1 MNKLFAELRR
11 RHVFRVAG
19 VYAVAAWLLVQ
30 VVIAIKAPLGLPAW
44 TDAMVIVLFAIGFP
58 IALILAW
65 AFELTPDGVKLTA
78 NVHEGESIAA
88 PSGHKLDYAI
98 LGGVALIVALFVAQR
113 VMPPAATRLPASG
126 ATPDALDTTESQGA
140 HAVSAAAGEAPGS
153 SNTSAGSQPIPPA
166 SIAVLPF
173 TDLSAEKDQE
183 YFSDG
188 VAEEILNVLARTD
201 GLKVA
206 SRTSSFQ
213 FRGQSVGAPAIAKE
227 LGVRHLLEGSVRKA
241 GATIRITAQLIDAQT
256 DAHLWS
262 DDFDRPLTAENVF
275 AIQDDIAKAIVG
287 ALHDKLHVDLGEAMP
302 APVRTTDVDAYA
314 LYLKGRAL
322 FQARRDLNEAD
333 QLMEQ
338 AIAIDAQFADALA
351 IRAAIRQFGGEY
363 GADFGDPHE
372 ARATGRAFAKEALA
386 ANGSN
391 SLALAVNALTDLYDH
406 MEGTGAERYE
416 NIFASFDRALAADPT
431 NSNALNWMGI
441 AYSFVGDNEEAASV
455 HRRCVAADPA
465 LAPCRSNLAVDL
477 ISLGRKDEA
486 RAVVDAA
493 VDFGAF
499 ALGPGQLIILAELKR
514 RDAFLFMSV
523 NLTALRGWR
532 KFDALYD
539 AMSSPAEN
547 PSLAAEL
554 KTLLVQNNASPRV
567 HVLLNALGDYE
578 DPLLITAHWTDVMS
592 GYRQSP
598 QFKQHTRASGLPDYW
613 RKHGFPPQCRPV
625 GADDFACE

>member
-1 MNKLFAELRR
+1 MNKLFDELRR

-19 VYAVAAWLLVQ
+19 VYAVVAWLLVQ
-30 VVIAIKAPLGLPAW
+30 VVIAIEAPLGLPGW
-44 TDAMVIVLFAIGFP
+44 TDTMVIVLFAIGFP

-65 AFELTPDGVKLTA
+65 AFELTPEGVKLTA
-78 NVHEGESIAA
+78 NLPDGMDAV
-88 PSGHKLDYAI
+88 PTSGHGLDYAI
-98 LGGVALIVALFVAQR
+98 VGGVALIVVLFAAQR
-113 VMPPAATRLPASG
+113 LMPPLATSSTAPGAPRDAIATGGSRDAHAASG
-126 ATPDALDTTESQGA
+126 
-140 HAVSAAAGEAPGS
+140 AAGEATPPADVPRAS
-153 SNTSAGSQPIPPA
+153 EPIPPA

-188 VAEEILNVLARTD
+188 VAEEILNVLARID

-213 FRGQSVGAPAIAKE
+213 FRGQSVGAPSIAKE

-287 ALHDKLHVDLGEAMP
+287 ALREKLHVDLGEAAP

-333 QLMEQ
+333 LLMEQ
-338 AIAIDAQFADALA
+338 AIGIDAQFADALA

-363 GADFGDPHE
+363 GADFGDPHA

-406 MEGTGAERYE
+406 MEGTGTEPYE
-416 NIFASFDRALAADPT
+416 DIFASFDRALAGDPT

-441 AYSFVGDNEEAASV
+441 AYSFAGDNERAASV
-455 HRRCVAADPA
+455 HRQCIVADPA

-493 VDFGAF
+493 IDFGAF

-523 NLTALRGWR
+523 NLSALRGWR
-532 KFDALYD
+532 KFDALYEALSD
-539 AMSSPAEN
+539 PGKN
-547 PSLAAEL
+547 RWLAAEL
-554 KTLLVQNNASPRV
+554 KALLVQNDASPRV

-578 DPLLITAHWTDVMS
+578 SPLLITAHWTDVMS
-592 GYRQSP
+592 GYRKSP

-625 GADDFACE
+625 GTDDFACE

>member
-1 MNKLFAELRR
+1 MSTLFAELRR

-19 VYAVAAWLLVQ
+19 VYAVVAWLLVQ

-44 TDAMVIVLFAIGFP
+44 TDTMVIVLFAIGFP

-65 AFELTPDGVKLTA
+65 AFELTPEGVKLTA
-78 NVHEGESIAA
+78 DVPEGEDTT
-88 PSGHKLDYAI
+88 PRTGGRLDYAI
-98 LGGVALIVALFVAQR
+98 LGGVALIVALFIAQR
-113 VMPPAATRLPASG
+113 VMPPLATSPPTSG
-126 ATPDALDTTESQGA
+126 ATREASDTAGSPSAHSGA
-140 HAVSAAAGEAPGS
+140 VAGEEAPGS
-153 SNTSAGSQPIPPA
+153 SGASNVSQPIPPA

-213 FRGQSVGAPAIAKE
+213 FRGQNVGAPAIAKE

-262 DDFDRPLTAENVF
+262 EDFDRPLTAENIF

-287 ALHDKLHVDLGEAMP
+287 ALHDKLHVDLGQAAP

-314 LYLKGRAL
+314 LFLKGRAL

-333 QLMEQ
+333 GLMEQ
-338 AIAIDAQFADALA
+338 AIRIDPQFADALA

-363 GADFGDPHE
+363 GADFGDPAE
-372 ARATGRAFAKEALA
+372 ARKVGRDFARQALA

-391 SLALAVNALTDLYDH
+391 SLALGVSALTDLYDH
-406 MEGTGAERYE
+406 MEGGGTEPYE
-416 NIFASFDRALAADPT
+416 DIFANFERALAADPT

-441 AYSFVGDNEEAASV
+441 AYTFVGDNEKAATM
-455 HRRCVAADPA
+455 HQRCIAVDPA
-465 LAPCRSNLAVDL
+465 LAPCHSNLAVDL
-477 ISLGRKDEA
+477 LSLGRIDEA

-493 VDFGAF
+493 IDFGAF
-499 ALGPGQLIILAELKR
+499 ALGSGQLILLAELKR
-514 RDAFLFMSV
+514 RDAFLFMAV

-532 KFDALYD
+532 KFDALYQALSD
-539 AMSSPAEN
+539 PEPDPA
-547 PSLAAEL
+547 LAAEL
-554 KTLLVQNNASPRV
+554 KALLAQNNASPRV
-567 HVLLNALGDYE
+567 HILLNALGDYE
-578 DPLLITAHWTDVMS
+578 DPLLITVQWTES
-592 GYRQSP
+592 LSRYRQSP

-625 GADDFACE
+625 GTDDFACE